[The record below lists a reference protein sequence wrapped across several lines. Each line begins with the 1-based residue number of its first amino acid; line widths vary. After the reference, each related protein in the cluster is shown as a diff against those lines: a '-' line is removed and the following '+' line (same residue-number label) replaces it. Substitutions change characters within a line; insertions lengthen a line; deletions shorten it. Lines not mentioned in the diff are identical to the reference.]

1 MNNYSCFVISP
12 IGAPDSTIRNLADEV
27 LEYLII
33 PALRNCGFSVE
44 NIIRADRLYS
54 PGSINSDIIALIRSS
69 DLCII
74 DVTGLNPNVMYE
86 CGMRHGYGKPYIMM
100 ARVGEHLPF
109 DISGLRTIL
118 YDLTS
123 LKKAK
128 ESQDTL
134 EKFVNGLVETGFARE
149 EGTES
154 INSMAETLRSIEQ
167 KVNFLMNNYPSVGT
181 DKVTLS
187 NEMSDILSRLSPI
200 QAFNYALANRDVTLA
215 ESLLP
220 KIEKQVAKD
229 YYIDHAVAQVAAM
242 GSKPAAEYIKA
253 NWSLI
258 VSLLEPSKQYE
269 CLGAF
274 VSYCNR
280 ANVEEENL
288 TFVDKAI
295 ETILKEKPDTKIK
308 AGLYNQKNRIYFGAY
323 ETSDRNNQAYFEEAL
338 SSIQRAINLDP
349 NEPSFYFNY
358 ATIIRTTN
366 IKKAASLMETC
377 LDMSSKK
384 DEDHLALAHKLFVQT
399 NNPKAEAVLKELE
412 EINPYL
418 AFMAKRDEA
427 IQ

>member
-1 MNNYSCFVISP
+1 MNNYSCFVVSP
-12 IGAPDSTIRNLADEV
+12 IGAPDSEIRNLADEV
-27 LEYLII
+27 LDYLII

-100 ARVGEHLPF
+100 ARVGERLPF
-109 DISGLRTIL
+109 DISGLRTIM

-123 LKKAK
+123 LKKAR
-128 ESQDTL
+128 ESQNTL
-134 EKFVNGLVETGFARE
+134 EKFVTGLVETGFARE

-154 INSMAETLRSIEQ
+154 INSMADTLRSIEQ
-167 KVNFLMNNYPSVGT
+167 KVNFLMNSYPSVGT
-181 DKVTLS
+181 DKVALS

-200 QAFNYALANRDVTLA
+200 QAFNYALANRDVSLA

-220 KIEKQVAKD
+220 KIEKQVPKP

-242 GSKPAAEYIKA
+242 GSQIAANYIKE
-253 NWSLI
+253 NWTMI
-258 VSLLEPSKQYE
+258 VGLLDIPQQYE
-269 CLGAF
+269 CLGAY

-288 TFVDKAI
+288 QFVDNCI
-295 ETILKEKPDTKIK
+295 ESILKRNPNSSIE
-308 AGLYNQKNRIYFGAY
+308 AGLYNQKNRLYYGAFVSSGS
-323 ETSDRNNQAYFEEAL
+323 TKQAYYEEAL
-338 SSIQRAINLDP
+338 GAIQKAIELDP
-349 NEPSFYFNY
+349 NQPSFYYNN
-358 ATIIRTTN
+358 ATLLRKTN
-366 IKKAASLMETC
+366 VNKAAELMEKC
-377 LDMSSKK
+377 LDMSKEK

-399 NNPKAEAVLKELE
+399 KNPRAAAVLQELE
-412 EINPYL
+412 QTNPYL
-418 AFMAKRDEA
+418 AFMARRDDL
-427 IQ
+427 ID